1 MHTRTSGVPAV
12 PVFRDVTSGPGAGQ
26 VTVEIRTVAS
36 GVNNPVQGFQ
46 FVITPVL
53 DGVNQD
59 SRSFPRPIYDSS
71 QYIALTIDGLK
82 QGSVYTFS
90 ATATNIFGTSESANS
105 RPVSVGMV
113 LVCLL

>member
-1 MHTRTSGVPAV
+1 MHTCSSGVPAV
-12 PVFRDVTSGPGAGQ
+12 PMIRDVTSGPGAGQ

-36 GVNNPVQGFQ
+36 GVDNPEQDFQ
-46 FVITPVL
+46 FVITPDL
-53 DGVNQD
+53 GGVNQD
-59 SRSFPRPIYDSS
+59 SRSFPRPTYESG
-71 QYIALTIDGLK
+71 QYITLTVDGLK
-82 QGSVYTFS
+82 QGSMYTFS